1 MRNMVIA
8 LVASAALALPAP
20 ASAKSYGGDY
30 SSKSKCMK
38 AMEKEQKA
46 YRKSHSKHAPQLF
59 LRCKHRHGRYW
70 IIRD

>member
-8 LVASAALALPAP
+8 LVASAALALPGP
-20 ASAKSYGGDY
+20 ASANSYGSDY
-30 SSKSKCMK
+30 STKSKCMK

-46 YRKSHSKHAPQLF
+46 YRKKHGKHAAQLF

-70 IIRD
+70 LVRD